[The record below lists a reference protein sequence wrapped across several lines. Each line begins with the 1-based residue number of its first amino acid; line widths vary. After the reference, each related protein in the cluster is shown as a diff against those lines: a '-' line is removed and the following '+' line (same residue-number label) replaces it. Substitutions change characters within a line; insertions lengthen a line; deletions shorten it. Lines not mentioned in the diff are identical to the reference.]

1 MIEMINKFASLNV
14 LLVDDDE
21 ELCEIMKY
29 YLYKIENIRSIV
41 TVHDGMT
48 ATQKLRNQKFDLIL
62 LDMRMPRKNGFDLLD
77 EFKDNPFNS
86 VNNVLAMSGTL
97 DMDVLTIA
105 TYHGVKTFLV
115 KPFDENLFLEKVKS
129 LLVVQPKEAVKVPA

>member
-86 VNNVLAMSGTL
+86 VNKVLAMSGTL